1 MVFGKKAHIEYYL
14 TLTGENPVSDFL
26 DSLTKQQQTKVLRIL
41 TYIEEYGLQAV
52 ITHVKKLAGTQLW
65 EIRILGKD
73 NIRVF
78 YVLAQENIV
87 LVLHGFIKKKQRTP
101 LKEIDLALKRYKDWL
116 DRKNLI
122 DK

>member
-1 MVFGKKAHIEYYL
+1 MKEHIQYYL
-14 TLTGENPVSDFL
+14 ASKGENPVSDFL
-26 DSLTKQQQTKVLRIL
+26 DSLTKQQQTKALRII

-52 ITHVKKLAGTQLW
+52 IPHVKKLVGTPLW

-87 LVLHGFIKKKQRTP
+87 LILHGFIKKKQGTP
-101 LKEIDLALKRYKDWL
+101 FREIDLALKRYKDWL
-116 DRKNLI
+116 VRKNLI